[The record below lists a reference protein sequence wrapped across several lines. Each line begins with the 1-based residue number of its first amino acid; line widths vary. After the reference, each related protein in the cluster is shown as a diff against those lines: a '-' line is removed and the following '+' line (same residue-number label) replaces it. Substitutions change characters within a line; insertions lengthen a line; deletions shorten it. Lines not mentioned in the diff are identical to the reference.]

1 MLPMFR
7 TAFEVSNFVSMVRER
22 AKAII
27 LLETPEAMMRI
38 DEILSVGGIREI
50 HFGLNDLHLGLKL
63 HSRFEVLCS
72 ELMDALAEAAL
83 KRGIPYGF
91 GALGRPHDLSLPIP
105 PDQIV
110 GEITRLGASRAF
122 LSRYFIPPRQE
133 PFDLSQEVLLL
144 RERIAYWR
152 SASSEVLQKN
162 RQLLRESVRRYREE
176 RSSFD

>member
-63 HSRFEVLCS
+63 HSRFEVL
-72 ELMDALAEAAL
+72 
-83 KRGIPYGF
+83 
-91 GALGRPHDLSLPIP
+91 
-105 PDQIV
+105 
-110 GEITRLGASRAF
+110 
-122 LSRYFIPPRQE
+122 
-133 PFDLSQEVLLL
+133 
-144 RERIAYWR
+144 
-152 SASSEVLQKN
+152 
-162 RQLLRESVRRYREE
+162 
-176 RSSFD
+176 